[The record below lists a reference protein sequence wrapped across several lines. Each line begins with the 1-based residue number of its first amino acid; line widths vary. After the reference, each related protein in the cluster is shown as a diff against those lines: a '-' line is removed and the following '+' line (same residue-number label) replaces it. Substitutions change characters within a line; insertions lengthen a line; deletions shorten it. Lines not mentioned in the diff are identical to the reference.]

1 MRELSHVELEAV
13 GGGNPIVI
21 GVVVAGAVLAAGAL
35 ALAAYGVSE
44 GCSGSVEIST
54 EAIKVEITCPA
65 K

>member
-13 GGGNPIVI
+13 GGGNPVVI
-21 GVVVAGAVLAAGAL
+21 GVIVVGGLLAAGAL